1 MKMSVYA
8 NRIGGFTSIN
18 QGSISHCFTDAKV
31 KHAAQVAGFAY
42 ENSGEIGHAVAQ
54 GKTSGKENVAGF
66 CGKNSGKLNACGWL
80 NREEP
85 QPEGENAPKTEKKDE
100 AEKKKKS
107 AYTDEKLAI
116 RYTNLAEQVRGMGF
130 GDGWIVTEG
139 AKARMKH
146 DREFHFQT
154 LEAGEGK
161 EIIEISDA
169 AQLMQLAVDIANGD
183 TAAAEGHYRLSGDI
197 NCKGKKVLPIG
208 LSESAPFKGVFD
220 GAGHKIHNFK
230 VVAKDLECAGLFG
243 YVKDGTLANIDVD
256 CVINAKGGT
265 VTGGLCGINHGTIR
279 NCHVVASMNAE
290 KSCGGFCGKNLGV
303 IEACAFIGSIAPVIP
318 LWMYIVPIS
327 LALLLLLGVGA
338 AVMIYTLTKSPYRP
352 VVIDP
357 GSVPVVDNTP
367 VVPPPAGTSR
377 ISINL
382 NQEIY
387 VNVTPDPKSGVQAG
401 IADCVN
407 PKRSTEDI
415 VMSVWVSDAELIAK
429 GIENAGFTAEEYAL
443 RSSAEGYDAAKAWQE
458 LYRSGRIPIGYQVEV
473 VGLKALPNGTYLPLG
488 DYEMKVIIDPYNPET
503 NEKSVVN
510 AEAPVTVHVVESVT
524 RG

>member
-8 NRIGGFTSIN
+8 NRIGGFTSVN
-18 QGSISHCFTDAKV
+18 QGEIRDCFTDAKV
-31 KHAAQVAGFAY
+31 KHAAQVAGFAC

-54 GKTSGKENVAGF
+54 GKTAGKENVAGF

-80 NREEP
+80 DRIEP
-85 QPEGENAPKTEKKDE
+85 QPEGENAPKTEKKPE
-100 AEKKKKS
+100 NEKKKKS
-107 AYTDEKLAI
+107 EYTDKKLAI
-116 RYTNLAEQVRGMGF
+116 QYTNLAEQAREMGF
-130 GDGWIVTEG
+130 VDGWIVTEG

-146 DREFHFQT
+146 DRKFHFYT
-154 LEAGEGK
+154 VEAAEGA
-161 EIIEISDA
+161 EVIEISDA
-169 AQLMQLAVDIANGD
+169 SQLMQLAVDIAGGN
-183 TAAAEGHYRLSGDI
+183 TEAAAGHYRLTGDI
-197 NCKGKKVLPIG
+197 NCKGKKIFPIG
-208 LSESAPFKGVFD
+208 LSENVPFTGKFD
-220 GAGHKIHNFK
+220 GAGYKIHNFK

-243 YVKDGTLANIDVD
+243 YIKDGTVANVDVD

-265 VTGGLCGINHGTIR
+265 VTGGLCGVNNGTIR

-290 KSCGGFCGKNLGV
+290 KSCGGFCGKNLGT
-303 IEACAFIGSIAPVIP
+303 ISACAFIGSITPIIP
-318 LWMYIVPIS
+318 LWLYIVPIS
-327 LALLLLLGVGA
+327 VAALLLLGVGA
-338 AVMIYTLTKSPYRP
+338 AVMIHALTDSPYHP

-357 GSVPVVDNTP
+357 GSVPVIDDTP

-429 GIENAGFTAEEYAL
+429 GIENAGFSAEEYAL
-443 RSSAEGYDAAKAWQE
+443 RSSAEGYDATKAWQE

-473 VGLKALPNGTYLPLG
+473 VGLKALSNGTYLPLG